1 MKNFH
6 AFTMT
11 ILFFV
16 LLGFLL
22 SAPFADR
29 SLAQTKTPTPKPPTP
44 FVTRPGSPEQ
54 VLYSGAQ
61 LQAAYDLKPL
71 IDAGFD
77 GEGQTIALVE
87 TNNFSQND
95 LDSYIKLNHLPKPNI
110 QIQAAPSGQPLPIG
124 LEATADIEVILAIA
138 PKANIIV
145 YELPMPLD
153 AFALIANGSKA
164 QVVSFS
170 LEICELV
177 LGNPFFNDFHH
188 LITTIRAKNISVF
201 VATGDWGAFGCAHQI
216 QADSKTEVPPEI
228 AKKLAVSGV
237 ASDPA
242 VTAVGGTILHLKNGR
257 YSSEEVWNLRQADIL
272 ASGGGVSVH
281 WPLPDYQ
288 KNYLQSGDLNERQ
301 TRQLPDVVASA
312 DNFGCFANGFL
323 GNCHGTSLSAPLWAV
338 GTLLVNQYLEARLK
352 DPAARLNAPDMLYQI
367 KTAYVAGKLDKIPF
381 HDVVKGDNRF
391 YVAGPGYNLATGLG
405 APDFYNIALDAEQ
418 LYKQKQN

>member
-177 LGNPFFNDFHH
+177 LGNQFFDDFHH
-188 LITTIRAKNISVF
+188 FITTIRAKNITVF
-201 VATGDWGAFGCAHQI
+201 VATIGARLAVHI
-216 QADSKTEVPPEI
+216 KSKPTQ
-228 AKKLAVSGV
+228 KLRCHRKLAKIGCVRCGFRPGSNGSGRNDLAFEKWQV
-237 ASDPA
+237 QFRRGLELAP
-242 VTAVGGTILHLKNGR
+242 GGH
-257 YSSEEVWNLRQADIL
+257 
-272 ASGGGVSVH
+272 
-281 WPLPDYQ
+281 
-288 KNYLQSGDLNERQ
+288 
-301 TRQLPDVVASA
+301 
-312 DNFGCFANGFL
+312 FGQWRRG
-323 GNCHGTSLSAPLWAV
+323 
-338 GTLLVNQYLEARLK
+338 
-352 DPAARLNAPDMLYQI
+352 
-367 KTAYVAGKLDKIPF
+367 
-381 HDVVKGDNRF
+381 
-391 YVAGPGYNLATGLG
+391 
-405 APDFYNIALDAEQ
+405 
-418 LYKQKQN
+418 